1 MIDRGKSI
9 PPSRC
14 VVLIVV
20 IIRTPT
26 PTRTLV
32 VSWSHQ
38 RVKRSADDTKP
49 GTKMS
54 MEFLDFLPHSTL
66 VCVCVLTSAN
76 PKK

>member
-38 RVKRSADDTKP
+38 RVKRSADDDTKP

-54 MEFLDFLPHSTL
+54 MEFLDFLPRTRPL
-66 VCVCVLTSAN
+66 CVC
-76 PKK
+76 